1 VSERSTAS
9 SVELRAALAQVRE
22 AVIARRVLTD
32 SDRQALA
39 IVLKA
44 AQEWANVK
52 ENYE

>member
-1 VSERSTAS
+1 MSERSTAYS
-9 SVELRAALAQVRE
+9 LALRSALAQVRE
-22 AVIARRVLTD
+22 AVVARRVLTD

-44 AQEWANVK
+44 AQEWENVK